1 MDPADLWCGTVS
13 DGLQGHLIYHRR
25 TKVLIGTFVN
35 MGTIIAGSI
44 IGGLFRKALKEE
56 HTSCLFTAMG
66 LAAFGLGINAVVH
79 NMPDSRYPVLFI
91 VSLALGSLIGTV
103 LKLDHRVNSVQI
115 GGKGSDGSGKDGSA
129 GGSKGN
135 NLIEGLVTGSLIFC
149 VGTLSILGPVQSALY
164 GDHTYLFTNA
174 TLDFVTSMV
183 FASTYGIGM
192 IAAAGILFCWQG
204 GIYGLTLL
212 LGDFITQTM
221 MTELSIV
228 GGFLILS
235 SGISILGIKDMKTL
249 NMLPALF
256 IPIIWCI
263 IMGV

>member
-1 MDPADLWCGTVS
+1 MNRRGSPGSW
-13 DGLQGHLIYHRR
+13 IYQRR
-25 TKVLIGTFVN
+25 ITVLIGTFVN

-44 IGGLFRKALKEE
+44 IGGLFRKALREE

-103 LKLDHRVNSVQI
+103 LKLDERVNSVQI
-115 GGKGSDGSGKDGSA
+115 GSGKGKGKDKDK
-129 GGSKGN
+129 GGGN
-135 NLIEGLVTGSLIFC
+135 GKDKNLVEGIVTGSLIFC

-192 IAAAGILFCWQG
+192 IAAAGILLCWQG
-204 GIYGLTLL
+204 SIYGLTLL

-221 MTELSIV
+221 MTELGIV

-235 SGISILGIKDMKTL
+235 SGISILGIKNMKTL

-256 IPIIWCI
+256 IPVIWCI